1 MSIMET
7 EKMIEIINAVSVPIV
22 VLDADLIVVATN
34 KSAYNVF
41 SGLSVGIPV
50 AQAISKKR
58 SFITRLR
65 DALENPT
72 EKRLTLRTK
81 EGFGQEFSITIKP
94 LNLDETG
101 VRTRL
106 LLTFED
112 RSALKDAKSMRSDF
126 VANVSHE
133 IRSPLTAITGFIETL
148 QSTAQDDPQAQ
159 AHFLELMAKEA
170 GRMGHL
176 VTDLLSL
183 SQVEV
188 KQRRRPK
195 KTVDPN
201 LIITQAMAAVHQLAK
216 KQGMSLVYQAQNTLP
231 ALPGQ
236 HDDLVRVFINL
247 LENAINYG
255 RAGGEIQVTAL
266 AQTGAN
272 PLGQAAISISVRD
285 QGEGI
290 PAADIPRLTERFY
303 RVDKSRSR
311 NVGGTGLGLA
321 IVKHVLVRHRGKLV
335 IESTPGQGSTFSVYL
350 PLMPPKKT

>member
-1 MSIMET
+1 MKT
-7 EKMIEIINAVSVPIV
+7 NDLAKIINAVSAPVV
-22 VLDADLIVVATN
+22 VLDADLIVVAAN
-34 KSAYNVF
+34 KSAGKIF
-41 SGLSVGIPV
+41 ADLSIGIAV
-50 AQAISKKR
+50 ERAISKKR
-58 SFITRLR
+58 SFIRQLR
-65 DALENPT
+65 DVAKN
-72 EKRLTLRTK
+72 RIDQRVTLK
-81 EGFGQEFSITIKP
+81 IKQGFGQEFSTTIKP
-94 LNLDETG
+94 LDLEGTG
-101 VRTRL
+101 VDARL
-106 LLTFED
+106 VLTFED
-112 RSALKDAKSMRSDF
+112 RSAVKDAKAMRSDF

-148 QSTAQDDPQAQ
+148 QMTAKDDPQAQ
-159 AHFLELMAKEA
+159 AHFLDLMAKEA

-201 LIITQAMAAVHQLAK
+201 LIITQALAATRQMAQNR
-216 KQGMSLVYQAQNTLP
+216 GMTLVYHAPDSLP
-231 ALPGQ
+231 DHMGQ

-255 RAGGEIQVTAL
+255 REGGEIQITARVVDR
-266 AQTGAN
+266 TN
-272 PLGQAAISISVRD
+272 PLKQNAISISVKD
-285 QGEGI
+285 QGDGI
-290 PAADIPRLTERFY
+290 PAAEIPRLTERFY

-335 IESTPGQGSTFSVYL
+335 IESQPGQGSTFSVFL
-350 PLMPPKKT
+350 PLTPSEKT